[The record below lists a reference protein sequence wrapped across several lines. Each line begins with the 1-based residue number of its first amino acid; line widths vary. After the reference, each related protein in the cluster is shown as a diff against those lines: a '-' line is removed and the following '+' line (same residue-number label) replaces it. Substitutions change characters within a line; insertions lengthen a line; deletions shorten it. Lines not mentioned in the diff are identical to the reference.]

1 MKITKGAS
9 AAYSGITAKDD
20 LIYSLREN
28 EVMTVKSIH
37 LFILDAT
44 EMSNIELWVG
54 PSYTGAVSLGSLTA
68 RNVMGVQTVTLNP
81 NVCFRNQERMVVTVA
96 LGAAA
101 AACEYTIIYQ
111 VETLDSPGYNVPAVE
126 PCNLFDRLTGR
137 C

>member
-9 AAYSGITAKDD
+9 AAYSGIKAKDD

-28 EVMTVKSIH
+28 EVLTVKSIH
-37 LFILDAT
+37 LFIYDAN

-54 PSYTGAVSLGSLTA
+54 PSYTGAVSLGALTA
-68 RNVMGVQTVTLNP
+68 RNVMGIQTLDINP

-96 LGAAA
+96 LGDNDAV
-101 AACEYTIIYQ
+101 CEYTIVYQ
-111 VETLDSPGYNVPAVE
+111 VETVDTPGYDVPAIE

>member
-9 AAYSGITAKDD
+9 AAYSGVKAKDD

-28 EVMTVKSIH
+28 EVLTVKSIY

-44 EMSNIELWVG
+44 EASNIELWVG
-54 PSYTGAVSLGSLTA
+54 PSYTGAVSLGTLTA
-68 RNVMGVQTVTLNP
+68 RNVMGAQTLEINP
-81 NVCFRNQERMVVTVA
+81 NVCFRNQEKMVVTVA
-96 LGAAA
+96 LGDAG
-101 AACEYTIIYQ
+101 AACEYTIVYQ
-111 VETLDSPGYNVPAVE
+111 VETVDTPGYDVPVIQ

>member
-9 AAYSGITAKDD
+9 AAYSGITMQDD

-28 EVMTVKSIH
+28 EVLTVKSIH

-44 EMSNIELWVG
+44 EVSNIELWVG
-54 PSYTGAVSLGSLTA
+54 PSYTGAVSLGTLTA
-68 RNVMGVQTVTLNP
+68 RNVMGVQTLDINP

-96 LGAAA
+96 LGDNN
-101 AACEYTIIYQ
+101 AACEYTIVYQ
-111 VETLDSPGYNVPAVE
+111 VETVDTPGYDVPVVE
-126 PCNLFDRLTGR
+126 PCRLIDRLTGR

>member
-1 MKITKGAS
+1 MKITKGAT
-9 AAYSGITAKDD
+9 AAYSGVKARDD
-20 LIYSLREN
+20 LIYALREN
-28 EVMTVKSIH
+28 EVLTVKSIH

-44 EMSNIELWVG
+44 EASNIELWVG
-54 PSYTGAVSLGSLTA
+54 PSYTGAVSLGALTA
-68 RNVMGVQTVTLNP
+68 RNVMGAQTLEINP

-96 LGAAA
+96 LGDAA

-111 VETLDSPGYNVPAVE
+111 VETVDTPGYDVPAIE

>member
-9 AAYSGITAKDD
+9 AAYSGITVQDD

-28 EVMTVKSIH
+28 EVLTVKSIH
-37 LFILDAT
+37 MFITDNT

-54 PSYTGAVSLGSLTA
+54 PSYTGAVSLGTLTA
-68 RNVMGVQTVTLNP
+68 RNVMGVQTLDINP

-96 LGAAA
+96 LGDNG

-111 VETLDSPGYNVPAVE
+111 VETVDTPGYNVPVVE

>member
-9 AAYSGITAKDD
+9 AAYTGIKARDD

-28 EVMTVKSIH
+28 EVLTVKSIH
-37 LFILDAT
+37 LFILDAS
-44 EMSNIELWVG
+44 EVSNIELWVG

-68 RNVMGVQTVTLNP
+68 RNMMGFQTLELNP
-81 NVCFRNQERMVVTVA
+81 NVCFRNQERMVVTIA
-96 LGAAA
+96 LGDSG

-111 VETLDSPGYNVPAVE
+111 VETVDTPGYDVPAIQ

>member
-1 MKITKGAS
+1 MKITKGAT
-9 AAYSGITAKDD
+9 AAYSGVKARDD
-20 LIYSLREN
+20 VIYSLREN
-28 EVMTVKSIH
+28 EVLTVKSIH

-44 EMSNIELWVG
+44 EVSNIELWVG

-68 RNVMGVQTVTLNP
+68 RNVMGVQTLTLNP
-81 NVCFRNQERMVVTVA
+81 NVCFRNQERMVVTIA
-96 LGAAA
+96 LGDSS

-111 VETLDSPGYNVPAVE
+111 VETVDTPGYDVPAIE

>member
-9 AAYSGITAKDD
+9 AAYSGVKAKDD

-28 EVMTVKSIH
+28 EVLTVKSIH

-44 EMSNIELWVG
+44 EVSNIELWVG
-54 PSYTGAVSLGSLTA
+54 PSYTGAVSLGTLTA
-68 RNVMGVQTVTLNP
+68 RNVMGAQTLEINP
-81 NVCFRNQERMVVTVA
+81 NVCFRNQEKMVVTVA
-96 LGAAA
+96 LGDAG
-101 AACEYTIIYQ
+101 AACEYTIVYQ
-111 VETLDSPGYNVPAVE
+111 VETVDTPGYDVPVIQ

>member
-9 AAYSGITAKDD
+9 AAYSGVKAKDD
-20 LIYSLREN
+20 LIYALREN
-28 EVMTVKSIH
+28 EVLTVKSIY
-37 LFILDAT
+37 LFILDSSEA
-44 EMSNIELWVG
+44 SNIELWVG

-68 RNVMGVQTVTLNP
+68 LNVMGVQKLELNP
-81 NVCFRNQERMVVTVA
+81 NVCFRNQEKMVVTIA
-96 LGAAA
+96 LGDVA

-111 VETLDSPGYNVPAVE
+111 VETVDTPGYNVPAIE

>member
-9 AAYSGITAKDD
+9 AAYSGIKARDD

-28 EVMTVKSIH
+28 EVLTVKSIH
-37 LFILDAT
+37 LFIFDAT
-44 EMSNIELWVG
+44 EASNIELWVG
-54 PSYTGAVSLGSLTA
+54 PSYTGAVSLGALTA
-68 RNVMGVQTVTLNP
+68 RNVMGVQTLEINP

-96 LGAAA
+96 LGDVA
-101 AACEYTIIYQ
+101 AACEYTIVYQ
-111 VETLDSPGYNVPAVE
+111 VETVDAPGYDVPVVE